1 MDWLTLLSMFYVSGL
16 PVLNPHDLRTT
27 DILILGD
34 LETGSSEDFQMDRM
48 IVNRNSN
55 MFG

>member
-1 MDWLTLLSMFYVSGL
+1 MDWPTLLSMFYVSGF

-34 LETGSSEDFQMDRM
+34 LETGSSEDLQMDRM